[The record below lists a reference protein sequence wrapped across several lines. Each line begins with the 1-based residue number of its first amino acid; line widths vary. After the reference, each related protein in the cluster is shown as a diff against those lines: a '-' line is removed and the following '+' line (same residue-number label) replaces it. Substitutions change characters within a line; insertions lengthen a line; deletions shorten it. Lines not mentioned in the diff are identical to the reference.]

1 MSIEDDI
8 RRVVREELLTVVADL
23 RSVLTAATSS
33 SAPGQLEALLTVEQ
47 AATYCGGVE
56 PDTVREWIH
65 RDGLVA
71 RRPGRSRTYLIR
83 RSDLERFLDGQRAQR
98 GVIDDDQH
106 LQLMHQRVKRA
117 AGSR

>member
-8 RRVVREELLTVVADL
+8 RRVVREELHVALTDL
-23 RSVLTAATSS
+23 RSMLTASTTPTASS
-33 SAPGQLEALLTVEQ
+33 QSEALMTVEQ

-98 GVIDDDQH
+98 GAIDDDQH